1 MAVRTAMMD
10 VWLDQSVTD
19 SPGSRSSAVQS
30 VEDVLSTLSLVRRHD
45 QALVDSHLYLY
56 TADSERLSCIINLYS
71 TGFLT
76 VTIEDGNPNSP
87 LTNQVMEELKLKI
100 KDSIKT
106 RIARSELCSLQCE
119 ARPIPLIKRG
129 TTVPNYYT
137 TSDERILEYDF
148 DKIVFEENSKYQHVK
163 ILHSPTLGNC
173 LLLDDLQMLSVKTGN
188 TVRSVLYRPPD
199 GHADD
204 SVFTTLGS
212 RGPKLPKK
220 LKKNWPKEV
229 CNLGHHID
237 EMVINA
243 CRIHLRG
250 ACGDVL
256 DTLKGNN
263 YEIIIDD
270 CVKKMQQYIG
280 EGRTFDIVFNDL
292 TDIPISTEPQGE
304 HWDFVKKIVTMGL
317 QVLKTNGLFLNHAIG
332 ISCTSALETYEEL
345 LTKLPFKVEFSKHSE
360 HVPSFMEDWVFYEV
374 KKLE

>member
-1 MAVRTAMMD
+1 
-10 VWLDQSVTD
+10 
-19 SPGSRSSAVQS
+19 
-30 VEDVLSTLSLVRRHD
+30 
-45 QALVDSHLYLY
+45 
-56 TADSERLSCIINLYS
+56 
-71 TGFLT
+71 
-76 VTIEDGNPNSP
+76 
-87 LTNQVMEELKLKI
+87 MEELKLKI

-173 LLLDDLQMLSVKTGN
+173 LLLDDLQNLAEKDISYTHGLMK
-188 TVRSVLYRPPD
+188 YRRVSYTDKEILILGGGDGGLLCELLKEKPKYVTMVDISFDWHAPNWNGRPD
-199 GHADD
+199 
-204 SVFTTLGS
+204 
-212 RGPKLPKK
+212 
-220 LKKNWPKEV
+220 
-229 CNLGHHID
+229 
-237 EMVINA
+237 
-243 CRIHLRG
+243 
-250 ACGDVL
+250 
-256 DTLKGNN
+256 
-263 YEIIIDD
+263 IIIDD
-270 CVKKMQQYIG
+270 CVKKMQQYIE

>member
-173 LLLDDLQMLSVKTGN
+173 LLLDDLQNLAEKDISYTHGLMK
-188 TVRSVLYRPPD
+188 YRRVSYTDKEILILGGGD
-199 GHADD
+199 GG
-204 SVFTTLGS
+204 LLCELLKEN
-212 RGPKLPKK
+212 PKY
-220 LKKNWPKEV
+220 V
-229 CNLGHHID
+229 TMVDID